1 MGTLHPKEQVELNM
15 SYIKFAGPII
25 DESMA
30 EAVKQTLLSHWL
42 TSGPQVQAFE
52 KALSAY
58 HGGRPTRVFTS
69 ATAAMEV
76 AFHIC
81 SIGSAA
87 GGNANDEVI
96 TSAMTFFSVGNMIEK
111 VGAKTVFVDCDLK
124 TRNINLDQVERA
136 ITANTKAIVPTH
148 FSGLPCEMDRLY
160 VIAQKYKL
168 RVIEDAALAIGSSW
182 KGAKIGAFGDIST
195 FSFHPNKNMTTI
207 EGGAAMFASEAEAK
221 RAEVLRFHGISRLA
235 DGTRDVEVAGGKFNM
250 SDVSARLGL
259 EQLKHLDAWNAHRRT
274 LVRHY
279 FATLT
284 PLAVSLAIDL
294 PAPAWPGEDEG
305 HSWNMF
311 CVLLP
316 LAQMTIT
323 RKQFMET
330 MHAQNIGIGVS
341 YEAMHLTTLFR
352 GKGHREGEFP
362 NAERI
367 SRETVT
373 LPLHA
378 GMTTADIDRVCK
390 TLVEVLHAHQ
400 RKAA

>member
-1 MGTLHPKEQVELNM
+1 MN
-15 SYIKFAGPII
+15 YIKFAGPII

-58 HGGRPTRVFTS
+58 HGDRPTRVFTS

-81 SIGSAA
+81 GIGAA
-87 GGNANDEVI
+87 TGGRADDEVI

-111 VGAKTVFVDCDLK
+111 VGAKTVFVDCDPK

-136 ITANTKAIVPTH
+136 ITARTKAIVPTH
-148 FSGLPCEMDRLY
+148 FSGLPCEMARLY
-160 VIAQKYKL
+160 AIAQKHKL

-182 KGAKIGAFGDIST
+182 KGAKIGAFGDIAT

-207 EGGAAMFASEAEAK
+207 EGGAAMFPNEAEAK
-221 RAEVLRFHGISRLA
+221 RAEVLRFHGITRLP
-235 DGTRDVEVAGGKFNM
+235 DGTRDVELAGGKFNM
-250 SDVSARLGL
+250 SDVSACLGL
-259 EQLKHLDAWNAHRRT
+259 AQLKQLDAWNAHRRE
-274 LVRHY
+274 LSGRY
-279 FATLT
+279 FATLI
-284 PLAVSLAIDL
+284 PLSAALGIDL
-294 PAPAWPGEDEG
+294 PASAWPNEPEG

-311 CVLLP
+311 CILLP
-316 LAQMTIT
+316 LANMTIT
-323 RKQFMET
+323 RKQFIDA

-341 YEAMHLTTLFR
+341 YEAMHLSTLFR
-352 GKGHREGEFP
+352 GKGHSEGEFP

-378 GMTTADIDRVCK
+378 GMATAEVDRVCAA
-390 TLVEVLHAHQ
+390 LGNVLRANQ